1 MSGIQRHGA
10 GWATGRLNPD
20 LAHNPAVAVTLFPL
34 DAHILAEHHP
44 RQVFL
49 GSLAKG
55 LSFFRCV
62 DALEANLVLLAVG
75 IENGYRVAIGNAH
88 HAAEQG
94 VGVGNSKQ

>member
-1 MSGIQRHGA
+1 MAGVERHRA
-10 GWATGRLNPD
+10 GGATGRLNPD
-20 LAHNPAVAVTLFPL
+20 LADDALVLIALVLL
-34 DAHILAEHHP
+34 DAHILPEDHP